1 MDETQALSDDD
12 EHEAA
17 KLLLDED
24 QVQCRLV
31 LVSDEPGV
39 PKELLLSSGENHIG
53 RNETGWDAGTP
64 YHRIDHDKVS
74 RRHAIIEP
82 DPKAQELFVRDQN
95 SRCGTTVTLQ
105 VGWQPIKSKKK
116 DRPVMVPATGTVSF
130 GPLKY

>member
-17 KLLLDED
+17 KLLLDD
-24 QVQCRLV
+24 QNEVQCRLV
-31 LVSDEPGV
+31 LVSDEPNV

-53 RNETGWDAGTP
+53 RAEKGWDQGAP

-82 DPKAQELFVRDQN
+82 CLIYTSPSPRDKRQ
-95 SRCGTTVTLQ
+95 SRM
-105 VGWQPIKSKKK
+105 PSS
-116 DRPVMVPATGTVSF
+116 A
-130 GPLKY
+130 

>member
-1 MDETQALSDDD
+1 M
-12 EHEAA
+12 
-17 KLLLDED
+17 LLDD
-24 QVQCRLV
+24 QNEVQCRLV
-31 LVSDEPGV
+31 LVSDDTRDV

-53 RNETGWDAGTP
+53 RRNKAGIPAHTH
-64 YHRIDHDKVS
+64 HRIDHDKVS

-116 DRPVMVPATGTVSF
+116 DRPVMVPCYRDGIIWSPQV
-130 GPLKY
+130 

>member
-39 PKELLLSSGENHIG
+39 PKELLLSSGENHIAL
-53 RNETGWDAGTP
+53 D
-64 YHRIDHDKVS
+64 
-74 RRHAIIEP
+74 
-82 DPKAQELFVRDQN
+82 
-95 SRCGTTVTLQ
+95 
-105 VGWQPIKSKKK
+105 
-116 DRPVMVPATGTVSF
+116 
-130 GPLKY
+130 

>member
-17 KLLLDED
+17 KLLLDD
-24 QVQCRLV
+24 QNEVQCRLV
-31 LVSDEPGV
+31 LVSDEPNV

-53 RNETGWDAGTP
+53 RAEKGWDSGAP

-95 SRCGTTVTLQ
+95 SRCGTTCLLYTS
-105 VGWQPIKSKKK
+105 PSPR
-116 DRPVMVPATGTVSF
+116 D
-130 GPLKY
+130 